1 MQLVQYATYNS
12 LGQCSKARGAPTTAP
27 SWLLPLCGLIFK
39 IRKVVFLVSE
49 KSQLLCFWQLQL
61 DCQRRLIVESGF
73 AWI

>member
-1 MQLVQYATYNS
+1 MQWVQYATYNS
-12 LGQCSKARGAPTTAP
+12 LGQCSKARSALTTAS
-27 SWLLPLCGLIFK
+27 SWLLPLCALIFK
-39 IRKVVFLVSE
+39 VRKVVFLVSE